1 MTINAN
7 TNSSQVHQGA
17 DANVFVSL
25 IDNKPETDKQV
36 QADIFSNL
44 DALRLSADA
53 AAVVGTSEILSH
65 VPVRKPNRHEFF
77 RTRPEPEFWFDT
89 GVFEDREERETF
101 FVTPRMREALVGE
114 IKPVLLVPTIT
125 RQGVLILWPLKLP
138 TEGQRHSGWTETARE
153 AAELAKTKWVRLV
166 ADMGLG
172 GYRIYQAQGELSEPE
187 WPDKPLPEI
196 LQIAFRDRIVDSEN
210 HPVVRRLRG
219 LA

>member
-7 TNSSQVHQGA
+7 TIANEVHQGA

-25 IDNKPETDKQV
+25 VENKIKNEGPV

-44 DALRLSADA
+44 DALRLDA
-53 AAVVGTSEILSH
+53 AAVAGTSEILSH

-77 RTRPEPEFWFDT
+77 RTRAEPEFWFDT
-89 GVFEDREERETF
+89 GVFEDKEERETF

-138 TEGQRHSGWTETARE
+138 SEGQRHNSWMETARE
-153 AAELAKTKWVRLV
+153 AAELAKTRWVRLA

-172 GYRIYQAQGELSEPE
+172 GYRIYQAEGELSEPE
-187 WPDKPLPEI
+187 WPDKPLGEI

-219 LA
+219 MA